1 MLERQ
6 LSIKTMLKFNLITE
20 NATLFKIY
28 LLLDKIDFDI
38 VSRGFSACLS
48 VQIELLHKEFDR
60 PSPSFTFLN
69 KKTLYTCSRKKRQNC
84 CELFHILTPRILLP

>member
-28 LLLDKIDFDI
+28 LLLDRIDFDI

-60 PSPSFTFLN
+60 PSPSFTFLQKN
-69 KKTLYTCSRKKRQNC
+69 VLYLLQKKSQIC

>member
-20 NATLFKIY
+20 NATLFNIKY

-60 PSPSFTFLN
+60 PSPSFTFL
-69 KKTLYTCSRKKRQNC
+69 
-84 CELFHILTPRILLP
+84 